1 MFGISQGIYILKSHF
16 TQIRQKKSYLP
27 SFFSYKIYVQY
38 MEVNETYL
46 IIKTNE
52 TKTTGRKMRY

>member
-1 MFGISQGIYILKSHF
+1 MFGISQGIYILKGHF
-16 TQIRQKKSYLP
+16 TQIRQKKIIFTK
-27 SFFSYKIYVQY
+27 FFSYKIYVQY